1 MKKFL
6 SLFFIFLTFSFI
18 IPFNAFAEES
28 TEPVPYSKDEFP
40 QWALDLRRFEI
51 VSLGSIPFAMIG
63 VVLVYGNIEKQRGHM
78 SSVPNPLNPSSLD
91 ESEQLKILGMTVCTG
106 LAIGFV
112 DFTVNQII
120 RHNKKKRLQR
130 INAAKQVNVVP
141 VQEEPDEETIENETQ
156 NIESEK
162 EEN

>member
-28 TEPVPYSKDEFP
+28 TEPVPYSKEEFP
-40 QWALDLRRFEI
+40 QWALDLRRFEV

-78 SSVPNPLNPSSLD
+78 SS
-91 ESEQLKILGMTVCTG
+91 
-106 LAIGFV
+106 
-112 DFTVNQII
+112 
-120 RHNKKKRLQR
+120 
-130 INAAKQVNVVP
+130 
-141 VQEEPDEETIENETQ
+141 
-156 NIESEK
+156 
-162 EEN
+162 